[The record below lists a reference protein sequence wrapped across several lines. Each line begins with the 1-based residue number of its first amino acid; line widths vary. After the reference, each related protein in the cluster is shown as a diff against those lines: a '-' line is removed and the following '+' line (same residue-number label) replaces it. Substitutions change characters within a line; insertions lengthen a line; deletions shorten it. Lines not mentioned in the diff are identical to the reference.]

1 MNIAVLVCGEY
12 REFELAHRS
21 WDFLTKTDNDVFFST
36 WDKSIQEN
44 KGLDIRIEESITEDR
59 IKQFLPNAFIS
70 IVDSGVNE
78 SLPNNTHRMHYHWK
92 NALKLLEES
101 GNIYTHVIL
110 TRPDVFYNSWRGNN
124 SENYYDF
131 DNKIFSNRLYNG
143 ERIVLLGNKLFG
155 VDDTFFLGTYETISK
170 FIKELP
176 IETEMHHGLAQYII
190 DQGWYVEQLQ
200 MGTSIVRGNCR
211 GLDELDM
218 NVVGQKRHEWYV
230 AYHKHQSEQNEN

>member
-1 MNIAVLVCGEY
+1 MRLAILVCGEY

-44 KGLDIRIEESITEDR
+44 KGLDIRVEENISEEK

-70 IVDSGVNE
+70 IVDSGVNK

-92 NALKLLEES
+92 NALSML
-101 GNIYTHVIL
+101 NNRDYTHIIL
-110 TRPDVFYNSWRGNN
+110 IRPDIFYQNHR
-124 SENYYDF
+124 EDYINYDQQ
-131 DNKIFSNRLYNG
+131 IQSNVLYGG
-143 ERIVLLGNKLFG
+143 ERITLVGNNVFG
-155 VDDTFFLGTYETISK
+155 VDDTFFLGSFDTMTE
-170 FIKELP
+170 FINDLP

-190 DQGWYVEQLQ
+190 NKGWFVNQLS

-211 GLDELDM
+211 GLNELDM

-230 AYHKHQSEQNEN
+230 AYHKHQNEQNEN